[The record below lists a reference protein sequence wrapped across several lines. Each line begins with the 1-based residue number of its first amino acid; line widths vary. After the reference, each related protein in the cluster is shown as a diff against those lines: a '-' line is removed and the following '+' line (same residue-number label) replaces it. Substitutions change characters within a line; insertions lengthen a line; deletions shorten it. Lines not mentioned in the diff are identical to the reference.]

1 MELLQASFRRVR
13 HWVLFVGPARVAA
26 GAAALAVAGLLAVFM
41 FAPSAPPPELVLP
54 LSTSVGVTTAV
65 TPPTVPPSVVRV
77 HVAGA
82 VRRPGVY
89 GLRPSARVVD
99 AVAAAG
105 GASPDADLD
114 AINLAQTVLDTE
126 QIYVPHRARAQR
138 RSPSPRL
145 APKRRTAAS
154 PSTSPTAVP
163 TSPGT
168 TTAGRVNINTATAAQ
183 LDSLPGVGPATAK
196 AIIAHRQSK
205 GPFTKVEDLLNV
217 PGIGPSK
224 LDAMRGMI
232 ET

>member
-126 QIYVPHRARAQR
+126 QIYVPHRARTQR

-145 APKRRTAAS
+145 APKRRTSSS
-154 PSTSPTAVP
+154 PSASTAPASTV
-163 TSPGT
+163 T